1 MKAPQSCV
9 SWRSGMDDQSSAR
22 TVSVFIST
30 IGTWLFRQ
38 LNTWHMNA
46 YVHTHATRS
55 ATWDVALT

>member
-1 MKAPQSCV
+1 
-9 SWRSGMDDQSSAR
+9 MDDQSSAR